1 MDYTLLRGAIR
12 REYKTAKEFSK
23 HLGLTENGLYLKLNN
38 KSEFTVKQIIEC
50 VRLLGLGIDD
60 IGNYFFTKE
69 VRKN

>member
-12 REYKTAKEFSK
+12 RKYKTVKEFSK

-38 KSEFTVKQIIEC
+38 KNEFSANQIIEC
-50 VRLLGLGIDD
+50 VKLLELSVDD
-60 IGNYFFTKE
+60 IGKYFFTKE

>member
-12 REYKTAKEFSK
+12 KKYKTCKEFSK

-38 KSEFTVKQIIEC
+38 KSEFTTKQIIDC
-50 VRLLGLGIDD
+50 VKLLELEVND

>member
-12 REYKTAKEFSK
+12 RKYKTVKEFSK

-38 KSEFTVKQIIEC
+38 KNEFSANQIIEC
-50 VRLLGLGIDD
+50 VKLLELSLDD
-60 IGNYFFTKE
+60 IGRYFFTKE